1 MSDYELQISVKNAPL
16 LNLMRKNG
24 ITKLTQLAELADVGY
39 QQLCNFANLKMTIYN
54 AKGEVRLTPAKLSDF
69 FNVMPEELAPEPQH
83 YTPLSKNKVSVQLNA
98 EQMFAL
104 THQHTEV
111 DPVALFTEGE
121 MQKNVH
127 KMLEH
132 LTPREKKVLTKRYLE
147 EQTFREISEDLG
159 VSTERVQQ
167 IEWKALRTVRR
178 NMWNDDCALMNLRDY
193 IAE

>member
-54 AKGEVRLTPAKLSDF
+54 ARGEVRPTPAKVSDF

-83 YTPLSKNKVSVQLNA
+83 YTPLSKNKVKVQLNA

-104 THQHTEV
+104 TNQTEI

-132 LTPREKKVLTKRYLE
+132 LTPREKKVLKKRYFE
-147 EQTFREISEDLG
+147 EQTFREIAENMG
-159 VSTERVQQ
+159 VSTERIQQ
-167 IEWKALRTVRR
+167 IEEKAMRNVRR

>member
-39 QQLCNFANLKMTIYN
+39 QQLCSFANLKMTIYN
-54 AKGEVRLTPAKLSDF
+54 TRGEVRPTPAKVSDF

-83 YTPLSKNKVSVQLNA
+83 YTALSKNKVKVQLNA

-104 THQHTEV
+104 TNQTEI

-127 KMLEH
+127 KMLER
-132 LTPREKKVLTKRYLE
+132 LTPREKKVLTKRYFE
-147 EQTFREISEDLG
+147 EQTFREIAENMG
-159 VSTERVQQ
+159 VSTERIQQ
-167 IEWKALRTVRR
+167 IEAKAMRNVRR

-193 IAE
+193 SAE

>member
-39 QQLCNFANLKMTIYN
+39 QQLCSFANLKMTIYN
-54 AKGEVRLTPAKLSDF
+54 TRGEVRPTPAKVSDF

-104 THQHTEV
+104 TNQTEI

-127 KMLEH
+127 KMLER
-132 LTPREKKVLTKRYLE
+132 LTPREKKILTKRYFE
-147 EQTFREISEDLG
+147 EQTFREIGNDLG
-159 VSTERVQQ
+159 ITGARVRE
-167 IEWKALRTVRR
+167 IEAKAMRQVRR
-178 NMWNDDCALMNLRDY
+178 NLWDDDCADMSLRDY